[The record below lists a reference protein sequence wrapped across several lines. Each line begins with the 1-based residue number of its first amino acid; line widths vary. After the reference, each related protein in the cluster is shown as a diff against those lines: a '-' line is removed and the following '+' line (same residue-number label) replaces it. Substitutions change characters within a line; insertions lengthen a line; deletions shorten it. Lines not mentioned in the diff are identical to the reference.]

1 MCGDAT
7 LQLAATTGS
16 PSFVTADRPILGVS
30 VKNTGSVACTRD
42 LSGPLQ
48 VFTVYTAAG
57 ARVWSTADCFP
68 GEGTDVRTL
77 PAQAA
82 VQYNI
87 KWSGTTSAPGCA
99 GTRVA
104 VPAGQYQ
111 VRVSI
116 GSLRSAPANF
126 VIG

>member
-1 MCGDAT
+1 M
-7 LQLAATTGS
+7 LRLAAGTGAQS
-16 PSFVTADRPILGVS
+16 YVAGDRPILGVS
-30 VKNTGSVACTRD
+30 VLNTGSAACTRD

-77 PAQAA
+77 PAQTAA
-82 VQYNI
+82 QYNI

-99 GTRVA
+99 GTRA
-104 VPAGQYQ
+104 EVPAGKYQ

-116 GSLRSAPANF
+116 GSLRAAPADF
-126 VIG
+126 VIS